1 MTVTAIANFRSD
13 ISGNIGSN
21 SGIFVTDT
29 GCRLCYHSLTVTLLC
44 YHLLSHRYNLLQE
57 TEQVAPAARHRM
69 KRSSIELIKKRLEYY
84 RIYRIKYRIYRMY
97 RNLSPKEES
106 PFQNNR
112 KKTQHASPYSCSRM
126 HVELTHGSS
135 IPEGA
140 VVLLDSG
147 ALGKGEDFGKNGKME
162 PEVPPFGTKVPHL
175 DQKVP
180 LSGKMGNIF
189 PLHTDGE
196 HHPNDGEHDPN
207 GGKLLIQHPIRR

>member
-1 MTVTAIANFRSD
+1 
-13 ISGNIGSN
+13 
-21 SGIFVTDT
+21 
-29 GCRLCYHSLTVTLLC
+29 
-44 YHLLSHRYNLLQE
+44 
-57 TEQVAPAARHRM
+57 
-69 KRSSIELIKKRLEYY
+69 
-84 RIYRIKYRIYRMY
+84 
-97 RNLSPKEES
+97 
-106 PFQNNR
+106 
-112 KKTQHASPYSCSRM
+112 M

-147 ALGKGEDFGKNGKME
+147 ALGKGGRFREKGELLEEDAWGRKGRLGKKGKME

-207 GGKLLIQHPIRR
+207 GGKLLIQHPTRR

>member
-13 ISGNIGSN
+13 ISGNSGSN

-29 GCRLCYHSLTVTLLC
+29 GCRLCYHSLTVTLLG

-69 KRSSIELIKKRLEYY
+69 KRSSIELIEKRLEYY
-84 RIYRIKYRIYRMY
+84 RIYRIKYRIYRIKYRMY

-147 ALGKGEDFGKNGKME
+147 ALGKGGRCMGKQGEERED
-162 PEVPPFGTKVPHL
+162 
-175 DQKVP
+175 
-180 LSGKMGNIF
+180 
-189 PLHTDGE
+189 
-196 HHPNDGEHDPN
+196 
-207 GGKLLIQHPIRR
+207 

>member
-13 ISGNIGSN
+13 ISGN

-69 KRSSIELIKKRLEYY
+69 KRSSIELIEKRLEYY
-84 RIYRIKYRIYRMY
+84 RIYRIKYRMY

-147 ALGKGEDFGKNGKME
+147 ALGKGGRFREKGELLGEDAWGSKGKKGKIGE
-162 PEVPPFGTKVPHL
+162 KGEDGARSSPFWDESSPSRPKSSP
-175 DQKVP
+175 
-180 LSGKMGNIF
+180 F
-189 PLHTDGE
+189 WEDGE
-196 HHPNDGEHDPN
+196 HLSPPYGW
-207 GGKLLIQHPIRR
+207 GT